1 MWDGLKKYGFYDYD
15 LKAMMNYSMNG
26 VETEYTGV
34 ELGLE
39 YKILHNLSVKGAGTF
54 SRYRYMNN
62 PDGTRSYENGTER
75 DVKRTTYVKGYYVGG
90 TPQQVYSIGLNY
102 NISNWFF
109 EANAQWFGDG
119 YFELSPTRH
128 EEMDGLWKFCSTE
141 EEYEQRRAEIT
152 KQDKLNSE
160 WVANISVGKVLY
172 TKFGSVNFN
181 LSINNLL
188 NNKNIQTTGWQD
200 GKFDYTNYDVNKY
213 GNKVYYAQG
222 IRVYFNV
229 GIRF

>member
-1 MWDGLKKYGFYDYD
+1 
-15 LKAMMNYSMNG
+15 
-26 VETEYTGV
+26 
-34 ELGLE
+34 
-39 YKILHNLSVKGAGTF
+39 
-54 SRYRYMNN
+54 MNN